1 MLGRNAL
8 KGGLLALL
16 SLTLVLAGFST
27 VREGLAQAGPT
38 ITLAPATAT
47 NAVGSDHTVTATVG
61 NSLAGT
67 PVTFTITAGPNMG
80 ATGVCNPINC
90 SITAS
95 SNDVTFTY
103 TGSGGTG
110 DDTIQACIFEN
121 PCTTATKTWA
131 AATES
136 PSPSPS
142 SAATASPTTTAAAGS
157 VTPSPTASAAAAT
170 GSPTR
175 TAVGLPI
182 TGGRADDAGA
192 PWVPLLAFVAGAGLI
207 GAGTFALARRR
218 S

>member
-1 MLGRNAL
+1 MLGRNAV
-8 KGGLLALL
+8 KGGMLALL
-16 SLTLVLAGFST
+16 SLTLVVVGFST
-27 VREGLAQAGPT
+27 AGDGLAQAGPT

-80 ATGVCNPINC
+80 AAGVCNPINC

-121 PCTTATKTWA
+121 PCTTATKTWV

-142 SAATASPTTTAAAGS
+142 GAATASPTTTAAAGS
-157 VTPSPTASAAAAT
+157 VTPSPTASAAAT

-175 TAVGLPI
+175 TAAGLPI
-182 TGGRADDAGA
+182 TGGKSDDGGTSWTA
-192 PWVPLLAFVAGAGLI
+192 LLAFVAGAGLI